1 MFCRTD
7 GVGVNPYGQPDRKYP
22 FFTLL
27 ENFFNRV
34 TSNGAQG
41 VERVREMCKS
51 EEKENKVVKK
61 SKPQK
66 TKARS
71 RIYFDRRPTWFSSCF
86 GIKNISNDLAVAMS
100 HYSGLKYS

>member
-1 MFCRTD
+1 M
-7 GVGVNPYGQPDRKYP
+7 
-22 FFTLL
+22 
-27 ENFFNRV
+27 
-34 TSNGAQG
+34 
-41 VERVREMCKS
+41 REMCKS

-66 TKARS
+66 KKARK
-71 RIYFDRRPTWFSSCF
+71 YFDRRPTWFSPRF

>member
-34 TSNGAQG
+34 TSNGTQG

-61 SKPQK
+61 SNLRRRKLEVGS
-66 TKARS
+66 TLTV
-71 RIYFDRRPTWFSSCF
+71 DRPGFPLV
-86 GIKNISNDLAVAMS
+86 LA
-100 HYSGLKYS
+100 